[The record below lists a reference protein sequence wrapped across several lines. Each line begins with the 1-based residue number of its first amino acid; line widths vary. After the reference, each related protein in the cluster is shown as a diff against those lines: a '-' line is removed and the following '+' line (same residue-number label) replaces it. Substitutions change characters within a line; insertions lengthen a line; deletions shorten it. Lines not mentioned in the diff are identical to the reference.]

1 MEVRSL
7 LVHVEMSGDNV
18 VLAESLFCPAYTLPC
33 PLVEE
38 TFIGKT
44 AQRIAVGCHQHS
56 ECEHLVLADLASQT
70 GIVEAVLDSLAQTDN
85 AIGIFDEIIAVE
97 MAQFG
102 VGVVGLRGSLDVSG
116 DGVETSRL
124 PS

>member
-44 AQRIAVGCHQHS
+44 AQRIAVGCHQHI

-70 GIVEAVLDSLAQTDN
+70 GIVEAVLYSLAQTDN
-85 AIGIFDEIIAVE
+85 AIGIFDEIITVE

-102 VGVVGLRGSLDVSG
+102 VGVVGLAWFARCVGRWRC
-116 DGVETSRL
+116 TSRL